1 MDVLLAS
8 LSKKRHTLSNLETQ
22 VLDFMMEYPELI
34 VDLKVHELAEK
45 LFVSTATV
53 TRTAQKLG
61 FNGYQEL
68 KYQFSRYLE
77 GSFREYY
84 AKEPRENLLKSELIK
99 SIEDSLISDNY
110 LKLDQVADF
119 VKSAQ
124 TIEIFAI
131 GGSFSL
137 GIELYK
143 KLLHM
148 GYVSSAKSDWD
159 DLLVTSQQ
167 MLSTD
172 LAIFISQSGET
183 VRLLDYAKILQGRGV
198 RVVSFIANTNSPL
211 ESLSDLSILAKTV
224 PIYSEQADL
233 SSRIGLASLLD
244 VLVVQLIKPLGE

>member
-34 VDLKVHELAEK
+34 VDLKVNELSDK
-45 LFVSTATV
+45 LFVSTATI

-77 GSFREYY
+77 GSFRQYY
-84 AKEPRENLLKSELIK
+84 TQESKENLLKSELIK
-99 SIEDSLISDNY
+99 SIEDSLVEDNY
-110 LKLDQVADF
+110 MKLDQVAELINEA
-119 VKSAQ
+119 SN
-124 TIEIFAI
+124 IEIFAI

-137 GIELYK
+137 GLELSK
-143 KLLHM
+143 KLLHI
-148 GYVSSAKSDWD
+148 GHLSSAKPDWD

-167 MLSTD
+167 MLITD

-183 VRLLDYAKILQGRGV
+183 VRLLDYARILKEKGV
-198 RVVSFIANTNSPL
+198 RVVSFIANTRSPL
-211 ESLSDLSILAKTV
+211 ESFSDLSIIAKTV
-224 PIYSEQADL
+224 PIYSNQADL
-233 SSRIGLASLLD
+233 SSRIGLASLMD
-244 VLVVQLIKPLGE
+244 VLVIQLIDSVGE